1 MASLSALNGTPS
13 GMALTVAAY
22 QSRLQQAR
30 AQAAQAQADVRALE
44 SETQQARQRAG
55 QADQQVRAI
64 QSHPP
69 REQQAPLSAPVSL
82 AAQPQTRLNTLGQ
95 TTGSRLNAVA

>member
-1 MASLSALNGTPS
+1 MASLSSLNGTQS

-30 AQAAQAQADVRALE
+30 GQAAQAQAEVRALE
-44 SETQQARQRAG
+44 NETQQAAQRAG

-64 QSHPP
+64 QGNPP
-69 REQQAPLSAPVSL
+69 REQRP
-82 AAQPQTRLNTLGQ
+82 TLNTLGQ
-95 TTGSRLNAVA
+95 VTGSQLDVQA